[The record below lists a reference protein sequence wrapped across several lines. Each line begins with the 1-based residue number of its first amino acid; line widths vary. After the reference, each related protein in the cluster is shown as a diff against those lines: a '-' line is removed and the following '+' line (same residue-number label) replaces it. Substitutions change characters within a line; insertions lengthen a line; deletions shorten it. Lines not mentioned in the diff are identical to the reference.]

1 MDDVDG
7 EIFENN
13 SEIIIYQFENGN
25 THIEVRL
32 EDSTVWLSQKM
43 IANLYQKDVRTINEH
58 IKTIFDE
65 HELAPDSTIR
75 KFRIVQTEGNRQ
87 VSRLID
93 FYNLEMIIA
102 IGYRVRSHRGTQ
114 FRRWATERLREYLVK
129 GFTMDDQRLKE
140 WRGLGNDYFDEL
152 LERIRDIRA
161 SEKQFYRKI
170 TEIYKLAAD
179 YDPNAEITQKFFATV
194 QNKLHWAITG
204 HTAAELIKERANA
217 EKPNMGLTSWKGKK
231 VRQSDVSVAKNYLEE
246 DELKS
251 LNRIVTMY
259 LDYAE
264 DQAERHQP
272 MYMKDWNKKLDAFLQ
287 FNGREV
293 LKDAGRISAEIAKD
307 LALVEYEKYRTA
319 RLKHEINEPDDEFD
333 WNIEQLQKRIE
344 KKQ

>member
-1 MDDVDG
+1 MADVDD
-7 EIFENN
+7 EFYENN
-13 SEIIIYQFENGN
+13 SEIIFYQFENGN

-43 IANLYQKDVRTINEH
+43 IANLYQKNVRTINEH

-65 HELAPDSTIR
+65 HELEPDSTIR

-102 IGYRVRSHRGTQ
+102 VGYRVRSHRGTQ

-129 GFTMDDQRLKE
+129 GFTMDDERLRE
-140 WRGLGNDYFDEL
+140 GRGLGDDYFDEL
-152 LERIRDIRA
+152 LDRIRDIRA

-170 TEIYKLAAD
+170 TEIYSLSAD
-179 YDPNAEITQKFFATV
+179 YDPNVEMTREFFATV

-204 HTAAELIKERANA
+204 HTAAELIAERADA
-217 EKPNMGLTSWKGKK
+217 EKRNMGLTNWKGKK
-231 VRQSDVSVAKNYLEE
+231 VRQLDVGVAKNYLEE
-246 DELKS
+246 DELRS

-259 LDYAE
+259 LDFAE

-272 MYMKDWNKKLDAFLQ
+272 MYMKDWVKKLDAFLQ

-293 LKDAGRISAEIAKD
+293 LKDAGKISSEIAKE
-307 LALVEYEKYRTA
+307 LAHSEYEKYRIT
-319 RLKHEINEPDDEFD
+319 RLKHEINEPDE
-333 WNIEQLQKRIE
+333 NYERILQQIQSRIE